1 MKMLYTLISR
11 RKSVLL
17 SLGCFFLL
25 IGPCLAQVITVP
37 VPTAS
42 CHGNGTPD
50 ITTDDYMTFTIN
62 ASETPVVLNTF
73 TVTATQ
79 NGNPLAVTLS
89 NGSPATAVL
98 DGLDTPLR
106 TPAGSAGLGNV
117 TLTIRDNT
125 NNATTTVVVTDPGTC
140 GVPCLSG
147 ATSTLSYQYGTQ
159 IDPTELANLPIIL
172 PRFDQSIRTLT
183 SARLEYTLGAKTSLA
198 FENRG
203 TNPETFEA
211 TASVRIRLNLNNAIT
226 ATETVALDQPSGP
239 IGAGVAVPASPPG
252 WPGDVGISTLAAM
265 PWISDYLNVFKDPRN
280 DPRWVTTATTPPNI
294 ANDDDI
300 VIVPLIEAS
309 NSNSRTYTGAELAS
323 FIGAGNVPLDVITL
337 SGISILGGGGNIA
350 AAQRTRAFANVRV
363 IYTYVCSVLPVSLI
377 SFTAQKEN
385 QIAVLS
391 WSTAEEINS
400 DRFEVEHSLNGKNW
414 QKIGSVAAKGNSSN
428 TQWYSFTDNDP
439 ANGSN
444 LYRLRIVDRDGT
456 FEITRAK
463 SLTFDIGIET
473 VVYPNP
479 VTERLLLKTSDLS
492 RIRRVELYDASGK
505 SVLESE
511 TVTASGIDVKGLP
524 TGLYVIK
531 VTRTNGST
539 DSFKIVKQ

>member
-1 MKMLYTLISR
+1 M
-11 RKSVLL
+11 
-17 SLGCFFLL
+17 
-25 IGPCLAQVITVP
+25 
-37 VPTAS
+37 
-42 CHGNGTPD
+42 
-50 ITTDDYMTFTIN
+50 
-62 ASETPVVLNTF
+62 
-73 TVTATQ
+73 
-79 NGNPLAVTLS
+79 
-89 NGSPATAVL
+89 
-98 DGLDTPLR
+98 
-106 TPAGSAGLGNV
+106 
-117 TLTIRDNT
+117 
-125 NNATTTVVVTDPGTC
+125 
-140 GVPCLSG
+140 PCLSG

-159 IDPTELANLPIIL
+159 IDPTELTNLPIIL
-172 PRFDQSIRTLT
+172 PKFDQSNGKTLT
-183 SARLEYTLGAKTSLA
+183 SVQLEYTLGAKTSFA
-198 FENRG
+198 FENRVV
-203 TNPETFEA
+203 TAATFRA
-211 TASVRIRLNLNNAIT
+211 AANVDLTINLNNTPTIN
-226 ATETVALDQPSGP
+226 ESVALNQPSGT
-239 IGAGVAVPASPPG
+239 IAANITVLALGT
-252 WPGDVGISTLAAM
+252 WPGDVAGSTLNEM
-265 PWISDYLNVFKDPRN
+265 TWINDHFNVFKDPRT
-280 DPRWVTTATTPPNI
+280 DPRYVTNATSPPNM

-300 VIVPLIEAS
+300 VIVPLIEDS
-309 NSNSRTYTGAELAS
+309 KSGSRTYIGGGLVP
-323 FIGAGNVPLDVITL
+323 FIGTGNVPLDVITL
-337 SGISILGGGGNIA
+337 SGISITGGGGNIDA
-350 AAQRTRAFANVRV
+350 TQSTRAFANVRV
-363 IYTYVCSVLPVSLI
+363 IYTYVCNALPVSLI

-385 QIAVLS
+385 QIAALS

-539 DSFKIVKQ
+539 DTFKIVKQ

>member
-1 MKMLYTLISR
+1 
-11 RKSVLL
+11 V
-17 SLGCFFLL
+17 
-25 IGPCLAQVITVP
+25 
-37 VPTAS
+37 
-42 CHGNGTPD
+42 
-50 ITTDDYMTFTIN
+50 
-62 ASETPVVLNTF
+62 
-73 TVTATQ
+73 
-79 NGNPLAVTLS
+79 
-89 NGSPATAVL
+89 
-98 DGLDTPLR
+98 
-106 TPAGSAGLGNV
+106 
-117 TLTIRDNT
+117 
-125 NNATTTVVVTDPGTC
+125 
-140 GVPCLSG
+140 
-147 ATSTLSYQYGTQ
+147 
-159 IDPTELANLPIIL
+159 
-172 PRFDQSIRTLT
+172 
-183 SARLEYTLGAKTSLA
+183 RLEYTLGAKTSLT
-198 FENRG
+198 FENRAV
-203 TNPETFEA
+203 TAATFRA
-211 TASVRIRLNLNNAIT
+211 AANIDLTINLNNTPT
-226 ATETVALDQPSGP
+226 ANEFVALNQPSGT
-239 IGAGVAVPASPPG
+239 IAANISVPASG
-252 WPGDVGISTLAAM
+252 TWPGDNSGSTLNGM
-265 PWISDYLNVFKDPRN
+265 PWINAYLNVFKDPRN
-280 DPRWVTTATTPPNI
+280 DPRYVTNATSPPNI

-300 VIVPLIEAS
+300 VIVPLIEDS
-309 NSNSRTYTGAELAS
+309 RSGSRTYTGAGLTP
-323 FIGAGNVPLDVITL
+323 FIGTGNVPLDVTTL
-337 SGISILGGGGNIA
+337 SGISIIGGGGNIDA
-350 AAQRTRAFANVRV
+350 TQSTRAFANVRV

-479 VTERLLLKTSDLS
+479 VTERLLLKTSDLGQ
-492 RIRRVELYDASGK
+492 IRRVEFYNASGK